1 MCCPSVVPM
10 NLKRYVLIA
19 VLLLPMLV
27 AQADEKEHL
36 EQIRRSLPTLK
47 GEALLAAYDTLL
59 AFSYDEGDVD
69 NQIQIINH
77 QIRLLKALHQEE
89 KAAKYICERVTLF
102 YNADMNDSLSAVAKG
117 DLDYLRENKQWNQYD
132 VVWTHLVNSY
142 AYSGKTSEGLA
153 EVDEMYKDAEFRH
166 DNYGMGLA
174 YYAMGNVYNNMH
186 NWEESED
193 SYQKSIEIL
202 TKIRPTPDLLPDIFS
217 NYGDVLEEQHKY
229 ELLKQHTVRWKS
241 FLKQYFAEA
250 KKNNV
255 LLEDNGLWGY
265 YYLGCCQAALGLGE
279 LKEAEKMLAEVQKRI
294 QSPDDYLSMSWLYYS
309 AQLNLLKG
317 QYAEALELN
326 DQRTQYMQDTDDIFM
341 KIKVRQQR
349 AEILTRLGR
358 DAEAARLYRE
368 MYTIND
374 SINTHET
381 KRQLTEMNTRY
392 QVNEL
397 KVKQQQDQIR
407 TILVGASIIMLVLLG
422 FILYRHRASKRLK
435 IAHDKLLVAY
445 DQLEETTT
453 AKERIESEL
462 RIARDIQ
469 MGMVPRQFPPFPERD
484 DIDLYASMTPARE
497 VGGDLYDY
505 FILNERLYFCVGD
518 VSGKGVP
525 ASLFMAVACN
535 LFRVIAQQEIPSY
548 EIARQLNEALSADN
562 ENGMFVTMFIGVID
576 LSTGRMDFCNAGHN
590 PPVIMDDGDKAHFL
604 ELEYNCCLGLFPG
617 AEFEGNTIEDIR
629 EHPLFVYTDGLNE
642 AENVTQ
648 QQFGDN
654 RLLSVL
660 QSLSF
665 ENAQRTVDTLKE
677 EVARHVAGAEP
688 SDDLTMLCVKIIKY
702 TT

>member
-1 MCCPSVVPM
+1 M

-19 VLLLPMLV
+19 VMLLPMLI
-27 AQADEKEHL
+27 AHADEKQRI
-36 EQIRRSLPTLK
+36 EQLRKTLPTLK
-47 GEALLAAYDTLL
+47 GEALVAAYDTLL
-59 AFSYDEGDVD
+59 ALYYMEDDLD
-69 NQIQIINH
+69 NQILYINH
-77 QIRLLKALHQEE
+77 EIKLLKALKHEE
-89 KAAKYICERVTLF
+89 KAARYICERASLF
-102 YNADMNDSLSAVAKG
+102 YNADMNDSLKAVAKE
-117 DLDYLRENKQWNQYD
+117 DLEYLRDINQWNNYD
-132 VVWTHLVNSY
+132 EVWTHLVNSY
-142 AYSGKTSEGLA
+142 AYSGNTSEGLA
-153 EVDEMYKDAEFRH
+153 EVDKMYKDAEARH
-166 DNYGMGLA
+166 DQYGIGLA

-193 SYQKSIEIL
+193 SYLKSIEVL

-229 ELLKQHTVRWKS
+229 DLLKQHTVRWKS
-241 FLKQYFAEA
+241 FLQKYFAEA
-250 KKNNV
+250 KKNNI

-265 YYLGCCQAALGLGE
+265 YYIGCCQASLGLGQ
-279 LKEAEKMLAEVQKRI
+279 LDEAEAMLAQVRKRI
-294 QSPDDYLSMSWLYYS
+294 QSPDDYISMSWLYYS

-317 QYAEALELN
+317 QYQEALELN

-349 AEILTRLGR
+349 AEILTRLGKY
-358 DAEAARLYRE
+358 AEAAQLYRE

-397 KVKQQQDQIR
+397 KVKQQQDQIKI
-407 TILVGASIIMLVLLG
+407 ILTGASIIMLVLLG

-435 IAHDKLLVAY
+435 TAHDKLLVAY

-469 MGMVPRQFPPFPERD
+469 MGMVPRQFPPFPERN
-484 DIDLYASMTPARE
+484 DIDLYASMTPAKE

-535 LFRVIAQQEIPSY
+535 LFRVIAQQEIPSC

-562 ENGMFVTMFIGVID
+562 ENGMFVTMFMGVID
-576 LSTGRMDFCNAGHN
+576 LATGKLDFCNAGHN
-590 PPVIMDDGDKAHFL
+590 PPVIMNDGDNAHFL

-617 AEFEGNTIEDIR
+617 VEFEGNTIEDIR

-642 AENVTQ
+642 AENATQ
-648 QQFGDN
+648 QQFGDD

-665 ENAQRTVDTLKE
+665 ENAQHTVDTLKA
-677 EVARHVAGAEP
+677 EVARHVAGADP
-688 SDDLTMLCVKIIKY
+688 SDDLTMLCVKVKK
-702 TT
+702 

>member
-1 MCCPSVVPM
+1 M

-19 VLLLPMLV
+19 VMLLPMLI
-27 AQADEKEHL
+27 AHADEKQRI
-36 EQIRRSLPTLK
+36 EQLRKTLPTLK
-47 GEALLAAYDTLL
+47 GEALVAAYDTLL
-59 AFSYDEGDVD
+59 ALYYMEDDLD
-69 NQIQIINH
+69 NQILYINH
-77 QIRLLKALHQEE
+77 EIKLLKALKHEE
-89 KAAKYICERVTLF
+89 KAARYICERASLF
-102 YNADMNDSLSAVAKG
+102 YNADMNDSLKAVAKE
-117 DLDYLRENKQWNQYD
+117 DLEYLRDINQWNNYD
-132 VVWTHLVNSY
+132 EVWTHLVNSY
-142 AYSGKTSEGLA
+142 AYSGNTSEGLA
-153 EVDEMYKDAEFRH
+153 EVDKMYKDAEARH
-166 DNYGMGLA
+166 DQYGIGLA

-193 SYQKSIEIL
+193 SYLKSIEVL
-202 TKIRPTPDLLPDIFS
+202 TKIQPTPDLLPDIFS

-229 ELLKQHTVRWKS
+229 DLLKQHTVRWKS
-241 FLKQYFAEA
+241 FLQKYFAEA
-250 KKNNV
+250 KKNNI

-265 YYLGCCQAALGLGE
+265 YYIGCCQASLGLGQ
-279 LKEAEKMLAEVQKRI
+279 LDEAEAMLAQVRKRI
-294 QSPDDYLSMSWLYYS
+294 QSPDDYISMSWLYYS

-317 QYAEALELN
+317 QYQEALELN

-349 AEILTRLGR
+349 AEILTRLGKY
-358 DAEAARLYRE
+358 AEAAQLYRE

-397 KVKQQQDQIR
+397 KVKQQQDQIKI
-407 TILVGASIIMLVLLG
+407 ILTGASIIMLVLLG

-435 IAHDKLLVAY
+435 TAHDKLLVAY

-469 MGMVPRQFPPFPERD
+469 MGMVPRQFPPFPERN
-484 DIDLYASMTPARE
+484 DIDLYASMTPAKE

-505 FILNERLYFCVGD
+505 FILNEHLYFCVGD

-535 LFRVIAQQEIPSY
+535 LFRVIAQQEIPSC

-562 ENGMFVTMFIGVID
+562 ENGMFVTMFMGVID
-576 LSTGRMDFCNAGHN
+576 LATGKLDFCNAGHN
-590 PPVIMDDGDKAHFL
+590 PPVIMNDGDNAHFL

-617 AEFEGNTIEDIR
+617 VEFEGNTIEDIR

-642 AENVTQ
+642 AENATL
-648 QQFGDN
+648 QQFGDD

-660 QSLSF
+660 QSLFF
-665 ENAQRTVDTLKE
+665 ENAQHTVDTLKA
-677 EVARHVAGAEP
+677 EVARHVAGADP
-688 SDDLTMLCVKIIKY
+688 SDDLTMLCVKIKKY
-702 TT
+702 TA

>member
-1 MCCPSVVPM
+1 M

-19 VLLLPMLV
+19 VMLLPMLI
-27 AQADEKEHL
+27 AHADEKQRI
-36 EQIRRSLPTLK
+36 EQLRKTLPTLK
-47 GEALLAAYDTLL
+47 GEALVAAYDTLL
-59 AFSYDEGDVD
+59 ALYYMEDDLD
-69 NQIQIINH
+69 NQILYINH
-77 QIRLLKALHQEE
+77 EIKLLKALKHEE
-89 KAAKYICERVTLF
+89 KAARYICERASLF
-102 YNADMNDSLSAVAKG
+102 YNADMNDSLKAVAKE
-117 DLDYLRENKQWNQYD
+117 DLEYLRDINQWNNYD
-132 VVWTHLVNSY
+132 EVWTHLVNSY
-142 AYSGKTSEGLA
+142 AYSGNTSEGLA
-153 EVDEMYKDAEFRH
+153 EVDKMYKDAEARH
-166 DNYGMGLA
+166 DQYGIGLA

-193 SYQKSIEIL
+193 SYLKSIEVL
-202 TKIRPTPDLLPDIFS
+202 TKIQPTPDLLPDIFS

-229 ELLKQHTVRWKS
+229 DLLKQHTVRWKS
-241 FLKQYFAEA
+241 FLQKYFAEA
-250 KKNNV
+250 KKNNI

-265 YYLGCCQAALGLGE
+265 YYIGCCQASLGLGQ
-279 LKEAEKMLAEVQKRI
+279 LDEAEAMLAQVRKRI
-294 QSPDDYLSMSWLYYS
+294 QSPDDYISMSWLYYS

-317 QYAEALELN
+317 QYQEALELN

-349 AEILTRLGR
+349 AEILTRLGKY
-358 DAEAARLYRE
+358 AEAAQLYRE

-397 KVKQQQDQIR
+397 KVKQQQDQIKI
-407 TILVGASIIMLVLLG
+407 ILTGASIIMLVLLG

-435 IAHDKLLVAY
+435 TAHDKLLVAY

-469 MGMVPRQFPPFPERD
+469 MGMVPRQFPPFPERN
-484 DIDLYASMTPARE
+484 DIDLYASMTPAKE